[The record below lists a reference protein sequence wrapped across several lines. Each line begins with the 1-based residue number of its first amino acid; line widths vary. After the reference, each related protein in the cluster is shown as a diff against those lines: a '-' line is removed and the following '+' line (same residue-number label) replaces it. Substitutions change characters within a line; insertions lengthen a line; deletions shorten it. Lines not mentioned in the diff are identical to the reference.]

1 MCGINGLVSAQITD
15 VHKEAVRK
23 MCAAMAHRGPD
34 AEGVWTG
41 DNAVFGHRRLSI
53 IDLSIGANQPFL
65 DPTGRYILVYNGELY
80 NYRELKNELVDFP
93 YKTES
98 DTEVVLAALIKWD
111 IEAFSRFNGMFAIA
125 CWDKVEKRLLLARDR
140 LGIKPLY
147 FSQRESELIFSSEI
161 GALLKSSQVSEKIR
175 SASLQ
180 DFFTYQTVHA
190 PHTLL
195 REVSQLMPGEYGIW
209 KDGDFRR
216 KMYWRLGEQSPKIEE
231 SKEAIQKGVR
241 ERLTEAVRKRM
252 VSDVPLGAFLSGG
265 IDSSAVVAL
274 MASISNK
281 PVHTFSIGFEEREFD
296 ESPYAQQIA
305 KKFRTDHRQIR
316 LNPLKM
322 LEDLPE
328 ALAAM
333 DSPSA
338 DGINSYL
345 VSKYTRKAGL
355 KVALSGLG
363 GDELFA
369 GYPVFKYWHKLLQY
383 QRLWNTT
390 AFARK
395 LAAGYVERL
404 VQGNQRTRLREI
416 LQISRLNLPEVYP
429 IFRKLQVKEQ
439 LEELLRLPES
449 GNNMPTQLL
458 TASASSWENLS
469 ELSKI
474 SWAEI
479 STYTQNVLLR
489 DADQMSM
496 AHGLEVR
503 VPFFDHELIEY
514 VMGIPDDI
522 KYPYSPKELLVSSLE
537 DLLPDEVVNRKKM
550 GFVFPWKH
558 WMKNELRE
566 FCQTHIDSLLE
577 REWIQ
582 SDTLRTQ
589 WNDFKIGKESISWIH
604 MWQLIVIES
613 WLGRNGL

>member
-15 VHKEAVRK
+15 AHKEAVKK
-23 MCAAMAHRGPD
+23 MCVAMAHRGPD

-41 DNAVFGHRRLSI
+41 NQAVLGHRRLSI

-80 NYRELKNELVDFP
+80 NYRELKNELADFP

-98 DTEVVLAALIKWD
+98 DTEVVLAALAKWD
-111 IEAFSRFNGMFAIA
+111 IGALAKFNGMFAIA
-125 CWDKVEKRLLLARDR
+125 CWDTTEKRLLLARDR

-147 FSQRESELIFSSEI
+147 FSLKESELIFSSEI

-195 REVSQLMPGEYGIW
+195 HEVSQLMPGEYGIW
-209 KDGDFRR
+209 KDGDFKR

-241 ERLTEAVRKRM
+241 ERFAEAVRKRM

-274 MASISNK
+274 MASISEK
-281 PVHTFSIGFEEREFD
+281 PIHTFSIGFEEEEFD

-316 LNPLKM
+316 LNPQKM

-369 GYPVFKYWHKLLQY
+369 GYPVFRYWHKLLQY
-383 QRLWNTT
+383 QRLWNVT

-395 LAAGYVERL
+395 MAAGYVEKL

-416 LQISRLNLPEVYP
+416 LQINRLNLPEVYP

-439 LEELLRLPES
+439 LGELLRLPES
-449 GNNMPTQLL
+449 GNNIPSQLL
-458 TASASSWENLS
+458 AASASSWENLS

-496 AHGLEVR
+496 ANGLEVR

-514 VMGIPDDI
+514 VLGIPDDV
-522 KYPYSPKELLVSSLE
+522 KYPHSPKELLVSSLG

-558 WMKNELRE
+558 WMGNELKE
-566 FCQTHIDSLLE
+566 FCQTHVGSLLD

-589 WNDFKIGKESISWIH
+589 WNEFNNGTENISWMH

-613 WLGRNGL
+613 WLGKNGL

>member
-15 VHKEAVRK
+15 AHQEAVRK

-34 AEGVWTG
+34 AEGFWA
-41 DNAVFGHRRLSI
+41 DDQAALGHRRLSI

-80 NYRELKNELVDFP
+80 NYQELKNELVDFS

-98 DTEVVLAALIKWD
+98 DTEVVLAALISWGV
-111 IEAFSRFNGMFAIA
+111 EAFSRFNGMFAIA
-125 CWDKVEKRLLLARDR
+125 CWDTVEKRLLLARDR

-147 FSQRESELIFSSEI
+147 FSLKEDILIFSSEI
-161 GALLKSSQVSEKIR
+161 RALLTSGQISGKIH

-195 REVSQLMPGEYGIW
+195 QEVSQLMPGEYGIW
-209 KDGDFRR
+209 QEGGFRR
-216 KMYWRLGEQSPKIEE
+216 KKYWQLGEHSPKIEG
-231 SKEAIQKGVR
+231 SKESIHKGVR
-241 ERLTEAVRKRM
+241 ERLTEAVSKRM
-252 VSDVPLGAFLSGG
+252 MSDVPLGAFLSGG

-274 MASISNK
+274 MASITEK

-296 ESPYAQQIA
+296 ESPYARQIA
-305 KKFRTDHRQIR
+305 EKFRTDHRQIT
-316 LNPLKM
+316 LNPQKM

-383 QRLWNTT
+383 QRLWNIT

-395 LAAGYVERL
+395 MAAGYVGRL
-404 VQGNQRTRLREI
+404 VQGNQRTRLQEI
-416 LQISRLNLPEVYP
+416 LQINRLNLPEIYP
-429 IFRKLQVKEQ
+429 IFRKLQVKEE
-439 LEELLRLPES
+439 LAELLLLSEKEV
-449 GNNMPTQLL
+449 NMPAQLL
-458 TASASSWENLS
+458 NSSASSWEKLS
-469 ELSKI
+469 ELSKV

-503 VPFFDHELIEY
+503 VPFFDHELIDY
-514 VMGIPDDI
+514 VLGIPDDV
-522 KYPYSPKELLVSSLE
+522 KYPHSPKELLVSSLG

-566 FCQTHIDSLLE
+566 FCQEHIDSLLE

-582 SDTLRTQ
+582 SDTLKTQ
-589 WNDFKIGKESISWIH
+589 WKLFGSGTESVSWIH

-613 WLGRNGL
+613 WLGKNGL